1 MYVYSPSASLRAA
14 RLPHLW
20 YRSFFVHSAPAAP
33 RPVRRAAEPGR
44 EAVVFYRWPAIKH
57 LRLLSRFKLYQA
69 TLMAAFLP
77 PATFSYQH
85 GTLSGGALMAAWG
98 ATGGTL
104 ALLLSLSLL
113 STRVVGEMA
122 YLPDAGHVRVE
133 GHVRVSTLTFMGYRR
148 DLVVPVEHLLPQED
162 GRGGAKGRA
171 LQWVELVGHYRL
183 FLYSLRYGVVTE
195 EKLANRF
202 LHVR

>member
-1 MYVYSPSASLRAA
+1 MCCSSRAA
-14 RLPHLW
+14 SLPHLW
-20 YRSFFVHSAPAAP
+20 RRSFFIHSTPAAP
-33 RPVRRAAEPGR
+33 SPARRAAEPGR

-85 GTLSGGALMAAWG
+85 GALGGGALISAWG

-122 YLPDAGHVRVE
+122 YLPAAGHVRV
-133 GHVRVSTLTFMGYRR
+133 SSLTFMGDRR
-148 DLVVPVEHLLPQED
+148 DLVVPQEHLLPQEG
-162 GRGGAKGRA
+162 GRGGGGKA
-171 LQWVELVGHYRL
+171 LQWLELVGHERL
-183 FLYSLRYGVVTE
+183 FLYSLRYGVVVE
-195 EKLANRF
+195 QELATRF
-202 LHVR
+202 LLVR